1 MTIQDFQPM
10 QFSFTNLLCTGD
22 LKNDDKSDETL
33 ITPSS
38 NGNSNHL
45 LQVKGTIR
53 INCGTD
59 ITVISGQDVQVK
71 CLSRGWKFF
80 EIFIIRRNQRNIF
93 DQLLNNENKKIY
105 SHLGLI

>member
-1 MTIQDFQPM
+1 MILFITT
-10 QFSFTNLLCTGD
+10 FSVSIFILCTGD
-22 LKNDDKSDETL
+22 LKDDDKSDETV

-38 NGNSNHL
+38 NSNHL

-71 CLSRGWKFF
+71 CLSRGKT
-80 EIFIIRRNQRNIF
+80 
-93 DQLLNNENKKIY
+93 
-105 SHLGLI
+105 